1 MTSTTSRKTGA
12 RRPSSTAPPSPGRSR
27 KGALRPSG
35 IPWIM
40 PAFVFVVGL
49 LYFCIGE
56 TGYLSTLDWDGTSP
70 TPTPVGLE
78 NYQRILQ
85 DPIFWQAIWHTVI
98 FFIVTFTAQTA
109 IGFVF
114 AALLHSKVKLGA
126 VYKVIVFTPVVIAPA
141 TMAPVFR
148 QMFAA
153 DGQLNWALDHIGLGF
168 LSQPWLAQ
176 SGTAMP
182 VIMFI
187 TVWNF
192 TGLTFVL
199 YYAAMGQIDPET
211 LEAARTDGASNIRTL
226 VSIVWPGVRGTTVA
240 LGMLS
245 VIGALKTFDVPY
257 LVTIGGPNYATE
269 FLGTYIYRISIPSA
283 HVGYGAALSIM
294 LLILALA
301 GAIAIAVRANRKD
314 SETGV

>member
-1 MTSTTSRKTGA
+1 MTSITSPKTGA
-12 RRPSSTAPPSPGRSR
+12 RRPSPAPLPDGSR
-27 KGALRPSG
+27 KRGGRPAG
-35 IPWIM
+35 LPWIM

-49 LYFCIGE
+49 LYYCIIE

-70 TPTPVGLE
+70 TPTSVGLG
-78 NYQRILQ
+78 NYSEILQ
-85 DPIFWQAIWHTVI
+85 DPIFWKAIWHTVV
-98 FFIVTFTAQTA
+98 FFVVTFTVQTA

-126 VYKVIVFTPVVIAPA
+126 VYKVLVFTPVVLAPA

-153 DGQLNWALDHIGLGF
+153 DGQLNWALDHLGLGF

-176 SGTAMP
+176 SSTAMP

-187 TVWNF
+187 TVWQF

-199 YYAAMGQIDPET
+199 YFAAMGQIDPET
-211 LEAARTDGASNIRTL
+211 LEAARTDGASNLRVL

-240 LGMLS
+240 LAMLG

-257 LVTIGGPNYATE
+257 LVTIGGPNYSTE

-283 HVGYGAALSIM
+283 HVGYGAALSIL
-294 LLILALA
+294 LLILALL
-301 GAIAIAVRANRKD
+301 GAIAVAARANRKD
-314 SETGV
+314 GESSV

>member
-1 MTSTTSRKTGA
+1 MTSTTSSKTGA
-12 RRPSSTAPPSPGRSR
+12 RRPTSAASPPQGRPLGR
-27 KGALRPSG
+27 TLRPSG
-35 IPWIM
+35 LPWIM

-49 LYFCIGE
+49 LYYCIGE

-70 TPTPVGLE
+70 TPTSVGLG
-78 NYQRILQ
+78 NYEQILQ
-85 DPIFWQAIWHTVI
+85 DPIFWKAIWHTII
-98 FFIVTFTAQTA
+98 FFAVTFTVQTA
-109 IGFVF
+109 LGFVF
-114 AALLHSKVKLGA
+114 AALLHSKVKLGTL
-126 VYKVIVFTPVVIAPA
+126 YKVVIFTPVVIAPA

-153 DGQLNWALDHIGLGF
+153 DGQLNWTLDHIGLGF

-199 YYAAMGQIDPET
+199 YYAAMGQIEPET
-211 LEAARTDGASNIRTL
+211 LEAARTDGASNLRTL

-240 LGMLS
+240 LAMLS

-294 LLILALA
+294 LLVLALV
-301 GAIAIAVRANRKD
+301 GAIAVAVRANRKD
-314 SETGV
+314 TEGV

>member
-1 MTSTTSRKTGA
+1 
-12 RRPSSTAPPSPGRSR
+12 
-27 KGALRPSG
+27 
-35 IPWIM
+35 M

-49 LYFCIGE
+49 LYYCIIE

-70 TPTPVGLE
+70 TPTSVGFG
-78 NYQRILQ
+78 NYSQILQ
-85 DPIFWQAIWHTVI
+85 DPIFWKAIWHTVV
-98 FFIVTFTAQTA
+98 FFIVTFTVQTA

-114 AALLHSKVKLGA
+114 AALLHSKIKLGA
-126 VYKVIVFTPVVIAPA
+126 VYKVLVFTPVVLAPA

-176 SGTAMP
+176 SSTAMP

-187 TVWNF
+187 TVWQF

-199 YYAAMGQIDPET
+199 YFAAMGQIDPET
-211 LEAARTDGASNIRTL
+211 LEAARTDGASNLRVL
-226 VSIVWPGVRGTTVA
+226 MSIVWPGVRGTTVA
-240 LGMLS
+240 LAMLG

-257 LVTIGGPNYATE
+257 LVTIGGPNYSTE

-283 HVGYGAALSIM
+283 HVGYGAALSIL
-294 LLILALA
+294 LLILALL
-301 GAIAIAVRANRKD
+301 GAITVAARANRKD
-314 SETGV
+314 GESSV

>member
-1 MTSTTSRKTGA
+1 MTSITSQKTGA
-12 RRPSSTAPPSPGRSR
+12 RRPSHAPLPDGSR
-27 KGALRPSG
+27 KRGGRPWG
-35 IPWIM
+35 LPWIM

-49 LYFCIGE
+49 LYYCIIE

-70 TPTPVGLE
+70 TPTSVGLG
-78 NYQRILQ
+78 NYSEILQ
-85 DPIFWQAIWHTVI
+85 DPIFWKAIWHTVV
-98 FFIVTFTAQTA
+98 FFVVTFTVQTA

-126 VYKVIVFTPVVIAPA
+126 VYKVLVFTPVVLAPA

-168 LSQPWLAQ
+168 LAQPWLAQ
-176 SGTAMP
+176 SSTAMP

-187 TVWNF
+187 TVWQF

-199 YYAAMGQIDPET
+199 YFAAMGQIDPET
-211 LEAARTDGASNIRTL
+211 LEAARTDGASNLRVL

-240 LGMLS
+240 LAMLG

-257 LVTIGGPNYATE
+257 LVTIGGPNYSTE

-283 HVGYGAALSIM
+283 HVGYGAALSIL
-294 LLILALA
+294 LLILALI
-301 GAIAIAVRANRKD
+301 GAIAVAARANRKD
-314 SETGV
+314 GESSV

>member
-1 MTSTTSRKTGA
+1 MTSITKTRRPPSATPPTA
-12 RRPSSTAPPSPGRSR
+12 RRNR
-27 KGALRPSG
+27 KNLRPSG
-35 IPWIM
+35 LPWIS
-40 PAFVFVVGL
+40 PAFVLVVGL
-49 LYFCIGE
+49 IYYCIIE

-70 TPTPVGLE
+70 TPTPVGAR
-78 NYQRILQ
+78 NYAEILA
-85 DPIFWQAIWHTVI
+85 DPVFWLALWHTVL
-98 FFIVTFTAQTA
+98 FFVVTFAVQTL

-114 AALLHSKVKLGA
+114 AAVLHSKIRLTA
-126 VYKVIVFTPVVIAPA
+126 VYKVLVFTPVVIAPA

-153 DGQLNWALDHIGLGF
+153 DGQLNWTLEHLGLGF
-168 LSQPWLAQ
+168 LAQPWLAQ
-176 SGTAMP
+176 SSTAMP

-187 TVWNF
+187 TVWEF

-211 LEAARTDGASNIRTL
+211 LEAARTDGAGNLRIL

-240 LGMLS
+240 LAMLG

-269 FLGTYIYRISIPSA
+269 FLGTYIYRVSIPQA
-283 HVGYGAALSIM
+283 HVGYGAALSVM
-294 LLILALA
+294 LLVLALL
-301 GAIAIAVRANRKD
+301 GAIAVAARANRKD
-314 SETGV
+314 REPGV

>member
-1 MTSTTSRKTGA
+1 MTSTTSPKIGA
-12 RRPSSTAPPSPGRSR
+12 RRPSPAPLPGNPR
-27 KGALRPSG
+27 KRGGRPSG
-35 IPWIM
+35 LPWIL

-49 LYFCIGE
+49 IYFCIIE
-56 TGYLSTLDWDGTSP
+56 TGYISTLDWDGTSP
-70 TPTPVGLE
+70 TPTSVGLD
-78 NYQRILQ
+78 NYTAIMQ
-85 DPIFWQAIWHTVI
+85 DPIFWKAIWHTVV
-98 FFIVTFTAQTA
+98 FFIVTFTVQTA

-114 AALLHSKVKLGA
+114 AALLHSKVRLGA
-126 VYKVIVFTPVVIAPA
+126 VYKVLVFAPVVLAPA

-176 SGTAMP
+176 STTAMP

-187 TVWNF
+187 TVWQF

-211 LEAARTDGASNIRTL
+211 LEAARTDGASNLRVL
-226 VSIVWPGVRGTTVA
+226 RSIVWPGVRSTTVA
-240 LGMLS
+240 LAMLG

-257 LVTIGGPNYATE
+257 LVTIGGPNYSTE

-283 HVGYGAALSIM
+283 HVGYGAALSIL
-294 LLILALA
+294 LLILALL
-301 GAIAIAVRANRKD
+301 GAIIVATRANRKD
-314 SETGV
+314 GESSV

>member
-1 MTSTTSRKTGA
+1 MTSTTTSKTGA
-12 RRPSSTAPPSPGRSR
+12 RRPSGSSAPGPGSRS
-27 KGALRPSG
+27 GAIRPSG
-35 IPWIM
+35 LPWIL
-40 PAFVFVVGL
+40 PAFVFVVGI
-49 LYFCIGE
+49 LYYCIGE

-70 TPTPVGLE
+70 TPTSVGLQ
-78 NYQRILQ
+78 NYQDILV

-98 FFIVTFTAQTA
+98 FFLVTFTAQTA
-109 IGFVF
+109 IGFTF
-114 AALLHSKVKLGA
+114 AALLHSKVRLA
-126 VYKVIVFTPVVIAPA
+126 TVYKVIVFTPVVIAPA

-153 DGQLNWALDHIGLGF
+153 DGQLNWFLDHVGLGF

-176 SGTAMP
+176 SSTAMP

-199 YYAAMGQIDPET
+199 YYAAMGQIDPEV
-211 LEAARTDGASNIRTL
+211 LEAARTDGASNLRTL
-226 VSIVWPGVRGTTVA
+226 VSIVWPGVRSTTVA
-240 LGMLS
+240 LAMLS
-245 VIGALKTFDVPY
+245 VIGALKTFDIPY

-294 LLILALA
+294 LLVLALL
-301 GAIAIAVRANRKD
+301 GAIAVAARSNRKD
-314 SETGV
+314 GESGV

>member
-1 MTSTTSRKTGA
+1 MTSTTSPKIGA
-12 RRPSSTAPPSPGRSR
+12 RRPSPVPLPGNPR
-27 KGALRPSG
+27 KRDGRPSG
-35 IPWIM
+35 LPWIL

-49 LYFCIGE
+49 IYFCIIE
-56 TGYLSTLDWDGTSP
+56 TGYISTLDWDGTSP
-70 TPTPVGLE
+70 TPTSVGGA
-78 NYQRILQ
+78 NYAAIMQ
-85 DPIFWQAIWHTVI
+85 DPIFWKAIWNTAV
-98 FFIVTFTAQTA
+98 FFVVTFTVQTA

-114 AALLHSKVKLGA
+114 AALLHSKVRLGA
-126 VYKVIVFTPVVIAPA
+126 VYKVLVFTPVVLAPA

-176 SGTAMP
+176 STTSMP

-187 TVWNF
+187 TVWQF

-211 LEAARTDGASNIRTL
+211 LEAARTDGASNLRVL
-226 VSIVWPGVRGTTVA
+226 RSIVWPGVRGTTVA
-240 LGMLS
+240 LAMLG

-257 LVTIGGPNYATE
+257 LVTIGGPNYSTE

-283 HVGYGAALSIM
+283 HVGYGAALSIL
-294 LLILALA
+294 LLILALL
-301 GAIAIAVRANRKD
+301 GAIIVATRANRKD
-314 SETGV
+314 GESSV

>member
-1 MTSTTSRKTGA
+1 
-12 RRPSSTAPPSPGRSR
+12 
-27 KGALRPSG
+27 
-35 IPWIM
+35 M

-49 LYFCIGE
+49 LYYCIIE

-70 TPTPVGLE
+70 TPTSVGLG
-78 NYQRILQ
+78 NYSEILQ
-85 DPIFWQAIWHTVI
+85 DPIFWKAIWHTVV
-98 FFIVTFTAQTA
+98 FFVVTFTVQTA

-126 VYKVIVFTPVVIAPA
+126 VYKVLVFTPVVLAPA

-153 DGQLNWALDHIGLGF
+153 DGQLNWALDHLGLGF

-176 SGTAMP
+176 SSTAMP

-187 TVWNF
+187 TVWQF

-199 YYAAMGQIDPET
+199 YFAAMGQIDPET
-211 LEAARTDGASNIRTL
+211 LEAARTDGASNLRVL

-240 LGMLS
+240 LAMLG

-257 LVTIGGPNYATE
+257 LVTIGGPNYSTE

-283 HVGYGAALSIM
+283 HVGYGAALSIL
-294 LLILALA
+294 LLILALL
-301 GAIAIAVRANRKD
+301 GAIAVAARANRKD
-314 SETGV
+314 GESSV